1 MPSGKPTL
9 NDKEFT
15 QDTKQT
21 LQQVNLGLNKQLIV
35 IMQYKPLEKKK

>member
-1 MPSGKPTL
+1 MLLGKLTL
-9 NDKEFT
+9 NDKELA

-35 IMQYKPLEKKK
+35 TMQDKPFQKKK